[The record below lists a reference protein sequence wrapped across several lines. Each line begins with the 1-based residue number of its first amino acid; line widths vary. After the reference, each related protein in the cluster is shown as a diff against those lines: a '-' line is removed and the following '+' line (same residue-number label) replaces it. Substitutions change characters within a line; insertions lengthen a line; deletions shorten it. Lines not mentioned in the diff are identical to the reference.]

1 MKPFTARKEKKPLE
15 DFTAVELT
23 HRYLQPSEW
32 VGKLDT
38 ADTLY
43 MVANHRIIKIV
54 KAPDMWKALVALK
67 ADDYMEAKHQG
78 IDARVTSEQMLKVTG
93 LNLKCEVKENISGEI
108 LPNA

>member
-32 VGKLDT
+32 VGHLDT
-38 ADTLY
+38 GDTLY

-67 ADDYMEAKHQG
+67 ADDRARGALALAFQNVGDVIAQTQRRAVHAPQLAPTP
-78 IDARVTSEQMLKVTG
+78 IDH
-93 LNLKCEVKENISGEI
+93 
-108 LPNA
+108 